1 MCITG
6 LSSAAHWGTWLWLSQ
21 CLSYSPAFHSLG
33 ILLEVTRLMRLTLS
47 LDRYFFLTIET
58 LLTSR
63 PNYTVPTS
71 VPKTSSLG
79 AVFLIESFILPTLN
93 KLLRNL
99 G

>member
-1 MCITG
+1 
-6 LSSAAHWGTWLWLSQ
+6 
-21 CLSYSPAFHSLG
+21 
-33 ILLEVTRLMRLTLS
+33 MRLTLS